1 MESNEIYNI
10 PKLIQL
16 NLFEN
21 EGSSPLSFHMC
32 SRQSYLFGSAVVC
45 LMLFD
50 VFLFVL
56 CMHVVVIRRK
66 PWQWKRR
73 KPWQW
78 KELTRWIWEGVSIAF
93 QSLIK
98 STVEGDNY
106 RKEVEELLVMF
117 IMIVCLTVKDGGG
130 CRAAASTTTKESW
143 WSHYGPS
150 DLRGTSKSSFCIYF
164 PL

>member
-21 EGSSPLSFHMC
+21 EGSAPLSFHMC

-117 IMIVCLTVKDGGG
+117 IMIVCFTVEDGEIWRRMQGSG
-130 CRAAASTTTKESW
+130 INYNKGIMMEPLRTI
-143 WSHYGPS
+143 WSERY
-150 DLRGTSKSSFCIYF
+150 I
-164 PL
+164 